1 MKAMMVFGDDCC
13 CFVLQF
19 VSRCACAFRFTLTL
33 CAEFVSP
40 VAGVCAFLVS
50 RLAFVCL
57 QFVSRCAYF
66 TIELLCVSR
75 LTWHLLTLCAEFV
88 SPVIPGRVCVSR
100 FAFALCFTLACAEV
114 VSPVAPG
121 RVSCFAFRV
130 SRDVSLWHLWRHLLF
145 VSRCAYFRISYHN
158 GVVERAIESV
168 MRFSSHLVAFVAFVF
183 RVSCF
188 ALCFTLAF
196 VAIFSRYAYVF
207 LVSFWHFDDD
217 QKLYMD
223 FFKMVCKM
231 LCKDGSCAR
240 CCAKWCAR
248 FYAR

>member
-40 VAGVCAFLVS
+40 VACVRFSFHVWHL
-50 RLAFVCL
+50 L

-130 SRDVSLWHLWRHLLF
+130 SRDVSL
-145 VSRCAYFRISYHN
+145 
-158 GVVERAIESV
+158 
-168 MRFSSHLVAFVAFVF
+168 
-183 RVSCF
+183 
-188 ALCFTLAF
+188 
-196 VAIFSRYAYVF
+196 
-207 LVSFWHFDDD
+207 
-217 QKLYMD
+217 
-223 FFKMVCKM
+223 
-231 LCKDGSCAR
+231 
-240 CCAKWCAR
+240 
-248 FYAR
+248 